1 MEKTTGEL
9 MLTEMDTYLSA
20 NASAEMETESAMPFE
35 TLDEYNTDPLEFA
48 DVTAKLFQKVSAVF
62 DLAVKYNRH
71 SSEYLKSCAQ
81 LEKGIKYLGSSCL
94 QKYALEKK
102 NHTFS
107 ELGQLNTANLY
118 TMASIQF
125 NKIDRALSE
134 YMEQKQTVDDGLL
147 DMEYRYYHLMERIR
161 ATEVKIFNYDIKRCY
176 EQEDYSPVVHG
187 LAFSEKSWTKNIH
200 KKDEPMAF
208 QRARAF
214 SSKSEIGNRKS
225 DIRDQKSEIRDQK
238 SEVENSV
245 SISDRS
251 VRDSADGKERIENET
266 TSAVQTSENE
276 GMQREQFSKRETRSS
291 IKKQVIGESCN
302 QNVTGESSLNEAFV
316 SDKKQKSPISTEKTK
331 DREVSQQVPNFIKI
345 LRRVVMRSR
354 QNNLDYLGFTEEEM
368 MQLNADPG
376 FARFQPELAA
386 EIRKA
391 YEVHDSG

>member
-9 MLTEMDTYLSA
+9 MLTEMNTYLSA
-20 NASAEMETESAMPFE
+20 NASAEAEPENALPFE
-35 TLDEYNTDPLEFA
+35 TLDEYNTDPLKFA
-48 DVTAKLFQKVSAVF
+48 DVTAKLFQKVTAVF

-225 DIRDQKSEIRDQK
+225 EIRDQK
-238 SEVENSV
+238 SEVE
-245 SISDRS
+245 
-251 VRDSADGKERIENET
+251 DSASILNLNTQDSVDEKDRIENET

-276 GMQREQFSKRETRSS
+276 GVQREQFSKRETRSS
-291 IKKQVIGESCN
+291 IKEQVIGESCN
-302 QNVTGESSLNEAFV
+302 QTVTGESSLNEAFV
-316 SDKKQKSPISTEKTK
+316 SDKKQKSPISTEQTK

-354 QNNLDYLGFTEEEM
+354 QSNLDYLGFTEDEM
-368 MQLNADPG
+368 MQLNADSG

-391 YEVHDSG
+391 LEGHDSG

>member
-9 MLTEMDTYLSA
+9 MLTEMNTYLSA
-20 NASAEMETESAMPFE
+20 NASAEAEPENALPFE
-35 TLDEYNTDPLEFA
+35 TLDEYNTDPLKFA
-48 DVTAKLFQKVSAVF
+48 DVTAKLFQKVTAVF

-200 KKDEPMAF
+200 KTDEPMAF

-225 DIRDQKSEIRDQK
+225 EIRDQK
-238 SEVENSV
+238 SEVE
-245 SISDRS
+245 
-251 VRDSADGKERIENET
+251 DSASILNLNTQDSVDEKDRIENET

-276 GMQREQFSKRETRSS
+276 GVQREQFSKRETRSS
-291 IKKQVIGESCN
+291 IKEQVIGESCN
-302 QNVTGESSLNEAFV
+302 QTVTGESSLNEAFV
-316 SDKKQKSPISTEKTK
+316 SDKKQKSPISTEQTK

-368 MQLNADPG
+368 RQLNTDPE

-391 YEVHDSG
+391 LEEHDTG

>member
-20 NASAEMETESAMPFE
+20 NASAELETESAMPFE
-35 TLDEYNTDPLEFA
+35 TLDEYNTDPLKFA
-48 DVTAKLFQKVSAVF
+48 DVTAKLFQKVTAVF

-102 NHTFS
+102 NYTFS

-134 YMEQKQTVDDGLL
+134 YMEQKQTVDDALL

-200 KKDEPMAF
+200 KTDEPMAF

-214 SSKSEIGNRKS
+214 SSKSEIGN
-225 DIRDQKSEIRDQK
+225 QKSEIRDRK
-238 SEVENSV
+238 SEVE
-245 SISDRS
+245 
-251 VRDSADGKERIENET
+251 DSASILDLNTQDSVDEKDRIENET

-291 IKKQVIGESCN
+291 IKEQVIGESCN
-302 QNVTGESSLNEAFV
+302 QTVTSESSLNEAFV
-316 SDKKQKSPISTEKTK
+316 SDKKQKSPISTEQTK
-331 DREVSQQVPNFIKI
+331 EREVSQQVPNFIKI

-354 QNNLDYLGFTEEEM
+354 QSNLDYLGFTEDEM
-368 MQLNADPG
+368 MQLNADSG

-391 YEVHDSG
+391 LEGHDSG

>member
-1 MEKTTGEL
+1 MEKTTGEM
-9 MLTEMDTYLSA
+9 MLTEMNTFLSA
-20 NASAEMETESAMPFE
+20 NASAETESESALPFE
-35 TLDEYNTDPLEFA
+35 TLDEYSTDPLQFV

-134 YMEQKQTVDDGLL
+134 YMEQKQTVDDALL

-200 KKDEPMAF
+200 KTDEPMAF
-208 QRARAF
+208 QRAKAF
-214 SSKSEIGNRKS
+214 SA
-225 DIRDQKSEIRDQK
+225 KSEIRNRKSEIRNQK
-238 SEVENSV
+238 SEVE
-245 SISDRS
+245 
-251 VRDSADGKERIENET
+251 DSASILDLNTQDSVDEKDRIENET

-276 GMQREQFSKRETRSS
+276 GMQREQFSKKESRNRD
-291 IKKQVIGESCN
+291 KKQWIGESCN
-302 QNVTGESSLNEAFV
+302 QTVTSDSSVNETYV
-316 SDKKQKSPISTEKTK
+316 SDLNQRSPIGTEQTK

-354 QNNLDYLGFTEEEM
+354 QSNLNYLGFTEEEM
-368 MQLNADPG
+368 RQLNDDPG

-391 YEVHDSG
+391 YEGHDSG